1 MKIYKILQYHVG
13 FFYIRDQEIKR
24 KESEIASNSKKIAGL
39 TAEVDALSQTIVTKD
54 TEIQEVQS
62 ESQMFEKG

>member
-39 TAEVDALSQTIVTKD
+39 TAEVDVLSQTIVTKD
-54 TEIQEVQS
+54 TEIQEVQN